1 MLIYKDMSDKKYTV
15 FVDNIGRTIVGE
27 ELSSNKTTFTLKNPA
42 ILHVQPNQQT
52 GQISVQLVPYFFK
65 EFVKDSTNKTEWTF
79 NRSQVTVGN
88 NIDLDDRLVTQYDN
102 LFSVIQAPAKPELAG
117 VGAGGSADPP
127 VVKLFD
133 D

>member
-1 MLIYKDMSDKKYTV
+1 MSDKNYIV
-15 FVDNIGRTIVGE
+15 FVDSIGRTIVGE
-27 ELSSNKTTFTLKNPA
+27 ESSSNKTTATLKNPA

-65 EFVKDSTNKTEWTF
+65 EFVKGSENKTEWTF
-79 NRSQVTVGN
+79 NKSQVTMGN
-88 NIDLDDRLVTQYDN
+88 NIALDDRLLTQYDN
-102 LFSVIQAPAKPELAG
+102 LFSLIETPNKPEL
-117 VGAGGSADPP
+117 VGAGTGGDNPP

>member
-1 MLIYKDMSDKKYTV
+1 MLIYTDMSDKKYTV
-15 FVDNIGRTIVGE
+15 FVDVIGRTIVGE
-27 ELSSNKTTFTLKNPA
+27 EQSNTKTTLTLKNPA

-65 EFVKDSTNKTEWTF
+65 EFVKGSVNETEWTF
-79 NRSQVTVGN
+79 NRAQITLGSSIN
-88 NIDLDDRLVTQYDN
+88 LDDRLTVQYDN
-102 LFSVIQAPAKPELAG
+102 LFSAVQAPVPPQLAG
-117 VGAGGSADPP
+117 AGAGESGNPP